1 MTAPDAPPPQAA
13 PPIDGEKPMDRL
25 IARVKAILLH
35 PSKEWAIIE
44 NEKASLQSLF
54 RDYLAPLAAI
64 PALANFLGALVAGA
78 HSPFAALAGSVIAY
92 AFSVGAVYAIG
103 WVIYQLADNFSARQ
117 DQMKAMKTAVYSSTP
132 IWLAG
137 IVFIAPVFQFFFILS
152 LYSIFI
158 LYRGLQILMK
168 SPEDKVTGYES
179 AIVGV
184 AVVLFI
190 ICAAVTAGLTL

>member
-1 MTAPDAPPPQAA
+1 
-13 PPIDGEKPMDRL
+13 L
-25 IARVKAILLH
+25 
-35 PSKEWAIIE
+35 
-44 NEKASLQSLF
+44 
-54 RDYLAPLAAI
+54 
-64 PALANFLGALVAGA
+64 
-78 HSPFAALAGSVIAY
+78 
-92 AFSVGAVYAIG
+92 
-103 WVIYQLADNFSARQ
+103 VIYQLADNFSARQ

>member
-1 MTAPDAPPPQAA
+1 MTVPDDSPPPPAQGAA
-13 PPIDGEKPMDRL
+13 EKPIDQL
-25 IARVKAILLH
+25 IARVKGIVLR
-35 PSKEWAIIE
+35 PSKEWEIIE
-44 NEKASLQSLF
+44 NEKATLQSLF
-54 RDYLAPLAAI
+54 RDYVAPLAAI
-64 PALANFLGALVAGA
+64 PAIANFLGALVAGP
-78 HSPFAALAGSVIAY
+78 HSPFAALAGSIIAY
-92 AFSVGAVYAIG
+92 AFSVGAVYAMG
-103 WVIYQLADNFSARQ
+103 WVIFQLADNFSARQ
-117 DQMKAMKTAVYSSTP
+117 DQMKAMKVAAYSATP

-168 SPEDKVTGYES
+168 APQDKVTGYES

-190 ICAAVTAGLTL
+190 ICAAMTAGLTI

>member
-1 MTAPDAPPPQAA
+1 MTASDAPPP
-13 PPIDGEKPMDRL
+13 PPAESTAEKPFDRL
-25 IARVKAILLH
+25 IARVKAILLS
-35 PSKEWAIIE
+35 PTKEWEIIE
-44 NEKASLQSLF
+44 NEKATLQSLF

-64 PALANFLGALVAGA
+64 PAAANFLGVLVSAPHNPFGALI
-78 HSPFAALAGSVIAY
+78 GSILAY
-92 AFSVGAVYAIG
+92 AFSIASVYAMG

-137 IVFIAPVFQFFFILS
+137 VVFLAPAFNFFFVLS
-152 LYSIFI
+152 LYAIFI
-158 LYRGLQILMK
+158 LYRGLQIMMK
-168 SPEDKVTGYES
+168 APPDRVTGYES

-190 ICAAVTAGLTL
+190 VCAAITAGLTI